1 METASTVSSAQM
13 LLGLGLG
20 IAVLIFLSLK
30 TKIHTFIALI
40 IASIITGLIG
50 GLGVDAVMKSITKGF
65 GNTLASTGIIIGL
78 GVMMGIILEQSG
90 AAEQLAFTVIKAI
103 GKNKE
108 EWALGMTGYI
118 VSIPV
123 FSDSALVILTPIAKA
138 LSKLSGKSVVGL
150 GLALA
155 TGLQLTHVFVP
166 PTPGPLTVAGIL
178 GIDVGVM
185 ILAGIVFTLPV
196 YVVSMIYCKW
206 LGKKIYQIPTDDPD
220 AKSEFERKDFKEEYL
235 RSIENIEAIHKERKL
250 PSVGASFAPIVIP
263 LLLILIQTVT
273 KFSGLKEGILA
284 EIVAFFGNPIVALI
298 IGTLLSIYGLGG
310 KMSKKEVHD
319 AMNKAIQSTGMIMLI
334 TGAGGSLG
342 VVVRDSGIGDALGK
356 LVLQLGVPGLFI
368 PFVIAAL
375 MRIALGSATVAL
387 TTAATLTA
395 PLLSQ
400 LGINPVLVAMSTC
413 AGGVA
418 FSYFNDSGFWV
429 FNGLYGLE
437 DIKDQFWAKTMISFI
452 GSGSALAL
460 VLIAGMFW
468 K

>member
-1 METASTVSSAQM
+1 MGTVSSSQM
-13 LLGLGLG
+13 LLGLVLG
-20 IAVLIFLSLK
+20 IVVLIFLSLK

-40 IASIITGLIG
+40 IASIITGLVG
-50 GLGVDAVMKSITKGF
+50 GLPVAAVMKSITDGF
-65 GNTLASTGIIIGL
+65 GNTLKSTGIIIGL
-78 GVMMGIILEQSG
+78 GVMMGIILEETG
-90 AAEQLAFTVIKAI
+90 AAEQLAFTIIKKI

-108 EWALGMTGYI
+108 EWALGLTGYI

-123 FSDSALVILTPIAKA
+123 FADSALVILTPIAKA
-138 LSKLSGKSVVGL
+138 LSKLTKKSVVGL

-155 TGLQLTHVFVP
+155 FGLQLTHVFVP

-178 GIDVGVM
+178 GVDVGVM
-185 ILAGIVFTLPV
+185 ILYGILFTLPV
-196 YVVSMIYCKW
+196 YVIGMFYCKW
-206 LGKKIYQIPTDDPD
+206 LGKKIYQVPSDDSN
-220 AKSEFERKDFKEEYL
+220 KEFDRMAFKEEYI
-235 RSIENIEAIHKERKL
+235 RTIENIEHLHKEKNL
-250 PSVGASFAPIVIP
+250 PSVGMSFAPIVVP
-263 LLLILIQTVT
+263 LILILIQTIS
-273 KFSGLKEGILA
+273 KFMGLKEGLA
-284 EIVAFFGNPIVALI
+284 FEIISFIGNPIVALI
-298 IGTLLSIYGLGG
+298 IGTLISVYGLGS
-310 KMSKKEVHD
+310 KMTKKEVHD
-319 AMNKAIQSTGMIMLI
+319 AMAKAVESTGMIMLI

-342 VVVRDSGIGDALGK
+342 KVVSDSGVGDALGE
-356 LVLQLGVPGLFI
+356 LVLKIGIPGLLI

-395 PLLSQ
+395 PLLAK

-437 DIKDQFWAKTMISFI
+437 DIKDQFWAKTMISFV

-460 VLIAGMFW
+460 VLIAGIFI
-468 K
+468 

>member
-1 METASTVSSAQM
+1 MGTVSSSQM

-20 IAVLIFLSLK
+20 IVVLIFLSLK

-40 IASIITGLIG
+40 IASIITGLVG
-50 GLGVDAVMKSITKGF
+50 GLPVAAVMKSITDGF
-65 GNTLASTGIIIGL
+65 GNTLKSTGIIIGL
-78 GVMMGIILEQSG
+78 GVMMGIILEETG
-90 AAEQLAFTVIKAI
+90 AAEQLAFTIIKKI

-108 EWALGMTGYI
+108 EWALGLTGYI

-123 FSDSALVILTPIAKA
+123 FADSALVILTPIAKA
-138 LSKLSGKSVVGL
+138 LSKLTRKSVVGL

-155 TGLQLTHVFVP
+155 FGLQLTHVFVP

-178 GIDVGVM
+178 GVDVGVM
-185 ILAGIVFTLPV
+185 ILYGILFTLPV
-196 YVVSMIYCKW
+196 YVIGMFYCKW
-206 LGKKIYQIPTDDPD
+206 LGKKIYQVPSDDTN
-220 AKSEFERKDFKEEYL
+220 KEFDRMAFKEEYI
-235 RSIENIEAIHKERKL
+235 RTIENIENLHKERNL
-250 PSVGASFAPIVIP
+250 PSVGMSFAPIVIP
-263 LLLILIQTVT
+263 LILILIQTVS
-273 KFSGLKEGILA
+273 KFMGLKEGIA
-284 EIVAFFGNPIVALI
+284 FEIISFIGNPIIALI
-298 IGTLLSIYGLGG
+298 IGTLISVYGLGK
-310 KMSKKEVHD
+310 KMTRKEVHE
-319 AMNKAIQSTGMIMLI
+319 AMAKAVESTGMIMLI

-342 VVVRDSGIGDALGK
+342 KVVSDSGVGDALGE
-356 LVLQLGVPGLFI
+356 LVIKIGIPGLLI
-368 PFVIAAL
+368 PFVVAAL

-395 PLLSQ
+395 PLLIK

-437 DIKDQFWAKTMISFI
+437 DIKDQFWAKTMISFV

-460 VLIAGMFW
+460 VLIAGIFI
-468 K
+468 

>member
-1 METASTVSSAQM
+1 MGTVSSSQM

-20 IAVLIFLSLK
+20 IVVLIFLSLK

-40 IASIITGLIG
+40 IASIITGLVG
-50 GLGVDAVMKSITKGF
+50 GLPITAVMKSITDGF
-65 GNTLASTGIIIGL
+65 GNTLRSTGIIIGL
-78 GVMMGIILEQSG
+78 GVMMGIILEKTG
-90 AAEQLAFTVIKAI
+90 AAEQLAFTIIKKI

-108 EWALGMTGYI
+108 EWALGLTGYI

-123 FSDSALVILTPIAKA
+123 FADSALVILTPIAKA
-138 LSKLSGKSVVGL
+138 LSKLTKKSVVGL

-155 TGLQLTHVFVP
+155 FGLQLTHVFVP

-178 GIDVGVM
+178 GVDVGVM
-185 ILAGIVFTLPV
+185 ILYGILFTLPV
-196 YVVSMIYCKW
+196 YVIGMFYCKW
-206 LGKKIYQIPTDDPD
+206 LGKKIYQVPSDDPN
-220 AKSEFERKDFKEEYL
+220 KEFDRIAFKEEYI
-235 RSIENIEAIHKERKL
+235 RTIENIEHLHKEKNL
-250 PSVGASFAPIVIP
+250 PSVGMSFAPIVVP
-263 LLLILIQTVT
+263 LILILIQTIS
-273 KFSGLKEGILA
+273 KFMGLKEGLA
-284 EIVAFFGNPIVALI
+284 FEIISFIGNPIVALI
-298 IGTLLSIYGLGG
+298 IGTLISVYGLGS
-310 KMSKKEVHD
+310 KMTKKEVHD
-319 AMNKAIQSTGMIMLI
+319 AMAKAVESTGMIMLI

-342 VVVRDSGIGDALGK
+342 KVVSDSGVGDALGE
-356 LVLQLGVPGLFI
+356 LVLKIGIPGLLI

-395 PLLSQ
+395 PLLAK

-437 DIKDQFWAKTMISFI
+437 DIKDQFWAKTMISFV

-460 VLIAGMFW
+460 VLIAGIFI
-468 K
+468 

>member
-1 METASTVSSAQM
+1 MGTVSSSQM
-13 LLGLGLG
+13 LLGLVLG
-20 IAVLIFLSLK
+20 IVVLIFLSLK

-40 IASIITGLIG
+40 IASIITGLVG
-50 GLGVDAVMKSITKGF
+50 GLPVVAVMKSITDGF
-65 GNTLASTGIIIGL
+65 GNTLRSTGIIIGL
-78 GVMMGIILEQSG
+78 GVMMGIILEKTG
-90 AAEQLAFTVIKAI
+90 AAEQLAFTIIKKI

-108 EWALGMTGYI
+108 EWALGLTGYI

-123 FSDSALVILTPIAKA
+123 FADSALVILTPIAKA
-138 LSKLSGKSVVGL
+138 LSKLTKKSVVGL

-155 TGLQLTHVFVP
+155 FGLQLTHVFVP

-178 GIDVGVM
+178 GVDVGVM
-185 ILAGIVFTLPV
+185 ILYGILFTLPV
-196 YVVSMIYCKW
+196 YVIGMFYCKW
-206 LGKKIYQIPTDDPD
+206 LGKKIYQVPSDDFN
-220 AKSEFERKDFKEEYL
+220 KEFDRMAFKEEYI
-235 RSIENIEAIHKERKL
+235 RTIENIEYLHKEKNL
-250 PSVGASFAPIVIP
+250 PSVGMSFAPIVVP
-263 LLLILIQTVT
+263 LILILIQTIS
-273 KFSGLKEGILA
+273 KFMGLKEGLA
-284 EIVAFFGNPIVALI
+284 FEIISFIGNPIVALI
-298 IGTLLSIYGLGG
+298 IGTLISVYGLGS
-310 KMSKKEVHD
+310 KMTKKEVHD
-319 AMNKAIQSTGMIMLI
+319 AMAKAVESTGMIMLI

-342 VVVRDSGIGDALGK
+342 KVVSDSGVGDALGE
-356 LVLQLGVPGLFI
+356 LVLKIGIPGLLI

-395 PLLSQ
+395 PLLAK

-437 DIKDQFWAKTMISFI
+437 DIKDQFWAKTMISFV

-460 VLIAGMFW
+460 VLIAGIFI
-468 K
+468 

>member
-1 METASTVSSAQM
+1 MGAVSSTQM
-13 LLGLGLG
+13 LVGLAIG
-20 IAVLIFLSLK
+20 IGILIALSLK

-40 IASIITGLIG
+40 IATIVTGLIG
-50 GLGVDAVMKSITKGF
+50 GMKVAVVMKSITTGF
-65 GNTLASTGIIIGL
+65 GNTLGSTGIIIGL
-78 GVMMGIILEQSG
+78 GVMMGIILEKSG
-90 AAEQLAFTVIKAI
+90 AAEQMAFTVIKLI

-108 EWALGMTGYI
+108 EWALGLTGYI

-185 ILAGIVFTLPV
+185 IMAGILCTIPV
-196 YVVSMIYCKW
+196 YIASMLYCKW
-206 LGKKIYQIPTDDPD
+206 LGTKIYQIPSDDP
-220 AKSEFERKDFKEEYL
+220 ACGESEFTRMDFKKEYL
-235 RSIENIEAIHKERKL
+235 KSIENIEELHKAKNL
-250 PSVGASFAPIVIP
+250 PSVALSFAPVVVP
-263 LLLILIQTVT
+263 LILIFINTIT
-273 KFSGLKEGILA
+273 KFIGLKGSYMSAVEL
-284 EIVAFFGNPIVALI
+284 FGSPITALI
-298 IGTLLSIYGLGG
+298 IGTLISIYGLGA
-310 KMSKKEVHD
+310 KMTKKEVHE
-319 AMNKAIQSTGMIMLI
+319 AMNEAIQSTGMIMLI
-334 TGAGGSLG
+334 TGAGGALG
-342 VVVRDSGIGDALGK
+342 FVVRESGIGNALGNA
-356 LVLQLGVPGLFI
+356 VIYIGIPGLLI
-368 PFVIAAL
+368 PFIIAAL

-400 LGINPVLVAMSTC
+400 LGISPVLAAMSTC

-437 DIKDQFWAKTMISFI
+437 DIKDQFWAKTMISFV
-452 GSGSALAL
+452 GSGAALA
-460 VLIAGMFW
+460 VILIASIFI

>member
-1 METASTVSSAQM
+1 MGAVSSTQM
-13 LLGLGLG
+13 LVGLAIG
-20 IAVLIFLSLK
+20 IGILIALSLK

-40 IASIITGLIG
+40 IATIVTGLIG
-50 GLGVDAVMKSITKGF
+50 GMEVTVVMKSITTGF
-65 GNTLASTGIIIGL
+65 GNTLGSTGIIIGL
-78 GVMMGIILEQSG
+78 GVMMGIILEKSG
-90 AAEQLAFTVIKAI
+90 AAEQMAFTVIKLI

-108 EWALGMTGYI
+108 EWALGLTGYI

-185 ILAGIVFTLPV
+185 IMAGILCTIPV
-196 YVVSMIYCKW
+196 YIVSMLYCKW
-206 LGKKIYQIPTDDPD
+206 LGTKIYQIPSDDP
-220 AKSEFERKDFKEEYL
+220 ACGENEFTRMDFKKEYL
-235 RSIENIEAIHKERKL
+235 KSIENIEELHKARNL
-250 PSVGASFAPIVIP
+250 PSVALSFAPVVVP
-263 LLLILIQTVT
+263 LILIFINTIT
-273 KFSGLKEGILA
+273 KFIGLKGSYMAAVEL
-284 EIVAFFGNPIVALI
+284 FGSPITALI
-298 IGTLLSIYGLGG
+298 IGTLISIYGLGA
-310 KMSKKEVHD
+310 KMTKKEVHE
-319 AMNKAIQSTGMIMLI
+319 AMNEAIQSTGMIMLI
-334 TGAGGSLG
+334 TGAGGALG
-342 VVVRDSGIGDALGK
+342 FVVRESGIGNALGNA
-356 LVLQLGVPGLFI
+356 VIYIGIPGLLI
-368 PFVIAAL
+368 PFIIAAL

-400 LGINPVLVAMSTC
+400 LGISPVLAAMSTC

-437 DIKDQFWAKTMISFI
+437 DIKDQFWAKTMISFV
-452 GSGSALAL
+452 GSGAALAV
-460 VLIAGMFW
+460 VLIASLFI